1 MIPSLFKI
9 FFVFV
14 LVMLTTLLIANLKG
28 TAKDSSPEFP
38 TPEQPKS
45 GLGLPIDLLAA
56 LTAAHGDYESL
67 ITKDDLLDDLLA
79 VDIVLIGEA
88 HYDRQDMQTAFE
100 LIRLLAQ
107 RRKIA
112 LAVERFPI
120 SFQPDLEALNN
131 FEDEKL
137 RSKRML
143 ALMQDDEYQT
153 VWGINDPS
161 QAGFSDPNQPQY
173 PLNSPSAEVFES
185 MMLWAACER
194 VPVVGMDLPL
204 SERASGF
211 GEDISYRNE
220 LWMNQIIN
228 FLENNQ
234 SNDYLV
240 IAIGGINH
248 FSNAPG
254 SVQDKL
260 HRNYSTYHFRSIG
273 QRDVNYPSKK
283 SKQVQDLAL
292 AFQVDDIILDN
303 PQFAVVRNDGSAMF
317 PTPPDYWIAAHI
329 VGGWDNSANCSL
341 N

>member
-1 MIPSLFKI
+1 
-9 FFVFV
+9 
-14 LVMLTTLLIANLKG
+14 
-28 TAKDSSPEFP
+28 
-38 TPEQPKS
+38 
-45 GLGLPIDLLAA
+45 
-56 LTAAHGDYESL
+56 
-67 ITKDDLLDDLLA
+67 
-79 VDIVLIGEA
+79 
-88 HYDRQDMQTAFE
+88 
-100 LIRLLAQ
+100 
-107 RRKIA
+107 
-112 LAVERFPI
+112 
-120 SFQPDLEALNN
+120 
-131 FEDEKL
+131 
-137 RSKRML
+137 
-143 ALMQDDEYQT
+143 
-153 VWGINDPS
+153 
-161 QAGFSDPNQPQY
+161 
-173 PLNSPSAEVFES
+173 
-185 MMLWAACER
+185 
-194 VPVVGMDLPL
+194 
-204 SERASGF
+204 
-211 GEDISYRNE
+211 
-220 LWMNQIIN
+220 MNQIIN

-283 SKQVQDLAL
+283 SRQVQDLAL